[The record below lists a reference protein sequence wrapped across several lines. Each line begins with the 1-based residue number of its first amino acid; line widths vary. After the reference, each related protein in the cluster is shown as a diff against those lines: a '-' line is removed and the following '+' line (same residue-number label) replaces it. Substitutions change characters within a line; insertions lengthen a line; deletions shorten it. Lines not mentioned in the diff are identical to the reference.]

1 MTFFSHFKVQELS
14 RSLYGA
20 FSMNIYKFW
29 IIFSNMKLTN
39 AKYFTTDAATFLFI
53 FYCSTCSL
61 VKKFCVLS
69 FSTFRKISLG

>member
-14 RSLYGA
+14 RSLFGA
-20 FSMNIYKFW
+20 FSMNIHKFW

-53 FYCSTCSL
+53 FL
-61 VKKFCVLS
+61 FFIVLHVLLLKS
-69 FSTFRKISLG
+69 FVY